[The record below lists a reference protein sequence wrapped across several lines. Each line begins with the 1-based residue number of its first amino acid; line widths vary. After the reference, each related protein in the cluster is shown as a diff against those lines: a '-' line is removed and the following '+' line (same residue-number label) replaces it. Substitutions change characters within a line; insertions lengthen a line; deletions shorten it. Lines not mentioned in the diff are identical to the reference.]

1 MNRTEPRT
9 LSTIGTLHSR
19 PGLDLAAIRHE
30 FPILARQVHDKP
42 LVYLDNAATTQKP
55 RAVLDAM
62 AGFYERSCANVHR
75 GVHALSDRA
84 TTLYE
89 QARQSVA
96 SFIGAG
102 SPREVVFVRGATEAI
117 NLAARCFGR
126 HNVGPGDEVIV
137 TWMEHHANIVPWQI
151 LCAESGASLRVV
163 PISDDGELRLD
174 AYEKML
180 SRRTKLVALG
190 HVSNALGTVNPVRL
204 VIEMA
209 HQHGAAVVV
218 DGAQAVAHVDVNV
231 QDLDCDFYAFSG
243 HKVFGP
249 MGIGVLYGKLRHLET
264 MPPWQAGGDM
274 IETVTFE
281 KTSYAPAPL
290 KFEAGTPNVGG
301 AVGLAAALEW
311 LERMDRPALALHES
325 HLLERCV
332 RSLSAIPG
340 VRVVGEPAQRVGAV
354 SFVLEDPPVSALDV
368 GTRLD
373 LDGIAV
379 RTGHHCCQ
387 PLMQRLGV
395 LGTVRASF
403 AVYNT
408 IEEVEALTACVGRI
422 AGQSGRQRSHAAIA
436 SCPDLRPLD
445 YPAASA
451 PTVEAAA
458 QTFSAE
464 FEDLGDWAER
474 YAYLIDLGRNLP
486 SMPADLKTEANRV
499 RGCQST
505 VFLSP
510 RARPGSADVV
520 EFLADSESEI
530 VRGLIAL
537 LQAIFSGQ
545 PPAQILDF
553 DLAGLLARLGLA
565 TNLTMSR
572 RNGLAEMVKRL
583 RSFAAGLAA
592 RQPLA
597 PSEELRV
604 AV

>member
-1 MNRTEPRT
+1 MNRTQPGT
-9 LSTIGTLHSR
+9 LSTTGSLRSGR
-19 PGLDLAAIRHE
+19 GPDLAAIRRE

-75 GVHALSDRA
+75 GVHTLSDQA

-89 QARQSVA
+89 QARLSVA
-96 SFIGAG
+96 GFIGAG
-102 SPREVVFVRGATEAI
+102 SPREVVLVRGATEAI
-117 NLAARCFGR
+117 NLVAHCFGGQT
-126 HNVGPGDEVIV
+126 VGPGDEVIV

-151 LCAESGASLRVV
+151 LCAKSGASLRVV
-163 PISDDGELRLD
+163 PISDEGELRLEV
-174 AYEKML
+174 YEKML
-180 SRRTKLVALG
+180 SRRTKVVALG
-190 HVSNALGTVNPVRL
+190 HVSNALGTVNPVKL

-249 MGIGVLYGKLRHLET
+249 MGIGVLYGKLRHLEA

-301 AVGLAAALEW
+301 AIGLAAALEW
-311 LERMDRPALALHES
+311 LKRMDRPALALHES
-325 HLLERCV
+325 QLVDRCA

-340 VRVVGEPAQRVGAV
+340 VRVVGQPAHRVGSV

-373 LDGIAV
+373 LEGIAV

-387 PLMQRLGV
+387 PLMQRMGV

-403 AVYNT
+403 SVYNT
-408 IEEVEALTACVGRI
+408 VEEVAALAACVSSI
-422 AGQSGRQRSHAAIA
+422 AGQNGRPRSQAADH
-436 SCPDLRPLD
+436 P
-445 YPAASA
+445 
-451 PTVEAAA
+451 
-458 QTFSAE
+458 
-464 FEDLGDWAER
+464 
-474 YAYLIDLGRNLP
+474 
-486 SMPADLKTEANRV
+486 
-499 RGCQST
+499 
-505 VFLSP
+505 
-510 RARPGSADVV
+510 
-520 EFLADSESEI
+520 
-530 VRGLIAL
+530 
-537 LQAIFSGQ
+537 
-545 PPAQILDF
+545 
-553 DLAGLLARLGLA
+553 
-565 TNLTMSR
+565 
-572 RNGLAEMVKRL
+572 
-583 RSFAAGLAA
+583 
-592 RQPLA
+592 
-597 PSEELRV
+597 
-604 AV
+604 